1 MALNCTCPVGAA
13 IPTIPSSDCIENLG
27 QIQKL
32 ILVRTKD
39 SDGGLNSVDLAD
51 AIILATWETLKAAI
65 DSTKAVVT
73 PFINNPTASGGE
85 ARTYGTGNQVVDGV
99 PIVLGSDPVT
109 MTAQFLQT
117 QASVLKEL
125 KKLNCEKLSVFLIA
139 EGGKIVGNMKDGD
152 EENIYPIALSQFFIG
167 DRIPGGFE
175 SPDMNN
181 ISFAFYQGWDDN
193 LKMIEPEFDA
203 LVEL

>member
-109 MTAQFLQT
+109 MTAQFFAN
-117 QASVLKEL
+117 ASF
-125 KKLNCEKLSVFLIA
+125 CA
-139 EGGKIVGNMKDGD
+139 
-152 EENIYPIALSQFFIG
+152 
-167 DRIPGGFE
+167 
-175 SPDMNN
+175 
-181 ISFAFYQGWDDN
+181 
-193 LKMIEPEFDA
+193 
-203 LVEL
+203 